1 MPRSKAK
8 TVAEYLA
15 ALPDNRRAAI
25 SAVRQHVLQHL
36 PKGYEETMSA
46 GMIAYVIPLARFPK
60 TYNKLPLWYV
70 ALASEKSYCSLHL
83 MRVYDKMQRHSMDHL
98 VTFGLT
104 PAQFDVLAQIEA
116 LLRGGRDVQ
125 REALRVRSIAA
136 TNGRQRRAAGV
147 KIRKHIGRMRKECRE
162 LSRIVDQLDDI
173 ATQLRGVL

>member
-15 ALPDNRRAAI
+15 QLPENRRAAI

-60 TYNKLPLWYV
+60 TYNKQPLWYV

-83 MRVYDKMQRHSMDHL
+83 MRVYGDPRQTAMLKEGFARAGKKLDMGKACVRFKEVEDLELDVIGKILAS
-98 VTFGLT
+98 TT
-104 PAQFDVLAQIEA
+104 PDEY
-116 LLRGGRDVQ
+116 
-125 REALRVRSIAA
+125 IAIYE
-136 TNGRQRRAAGV
+136 
-147 KIRKHIGRMRKECRE
+147 KSRKR
-162 LSRIVDQLDDI
+162 
-173 ATQLRGVL
+173 